1 MKRVLLIEDLPQV
14 AQHLQQMLAR
24 EKEAELVGAEK
35 DPDSAMT
42 RITTEKPD
50 VVMIDALLQGKVTG
64 FDLAKRIRS
73 VSPGTR
79 IIIVTVPQRPV
90 DPKPD
95 QGVDAVF
102 VLPGGAIELANA
114 LAIPPKGAIRPKGK
128 MIVCYSPKG
137 GSGKTTIAVNLA
149 TILRRRGSSVTLM
162 DGVMQFGSLR
172 YVLQVPPSTR
182 SIVDLP
188 TGQGMKTSLS
198 EVLWEGPSG
207 IAVLLGPSRPEE
219 ADLMAA
225 PDVANAMTML
235 AQDHDYVVVD
245 APSRLTD
252 DTLAVLDAADVIL
265 LIVTYMQASVANTKA
280 AVDTFEALGYKGT
293 KPILLVVNQSD
304 SMAGM
309 SKGGIEHTLNLP
321 VVAEIPTDWKT
332 VAESLNKQQPF
343 VLSSPNSAVSKAMD
357 SLANS
362 LVTQQRR

>member
-149 TILRRRGSSVTLM
+149 TILRRRGSSVALM

-235 AQDHDYVVVD
+235 AQDHDYVV
-245 APSRLTD
+245 D